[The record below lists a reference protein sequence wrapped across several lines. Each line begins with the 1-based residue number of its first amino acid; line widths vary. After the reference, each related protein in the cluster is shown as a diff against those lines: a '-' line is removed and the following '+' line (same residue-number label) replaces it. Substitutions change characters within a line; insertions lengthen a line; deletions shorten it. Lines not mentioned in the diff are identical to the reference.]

1 MNPEPPRR
9 YTRAELEAL
18 SKAQLVDLFLSQQEL
33 FFSLL
38 DRVETLEH
46 RLGQNSHNSSKPPS
60 SNGPQAPRPP
70 RPRGTKRQQG
80 AQVGHEAHLRELRPA
95 AEVDRLIPVR
105 PTTCT
110 HCGERLRGA
119 DPAPRRRQVWDLP
132 PIQPVVVEYQLHTCT
147 CTRCGRTTAASLP
160 PEAPSGAFGPGVLS
174 LVAFLTGV
182 LRVSKRRVR
191 VVLDEIFGIPLSVGA
206 VSACEAQVSAA
217 LAAPVAEA
225 HAAAQAAGTG
235 YADETG
241 WSRGNRRRGWLWVL
255 VTTAAT
261 VFRVAAGRGGV
272 EAAALLGGFKG
283 VLVSDRWRAYR
294 SRGARRQLCWAHL
307 WRNFVALSE
316 WRGDTGRFGAELV
329 RRTRRIFRLWFRV
342 RDGTLARDGFQQ
354 KMKRHRR
361 GLEAW
366 LTQGVAGANRRVA
379 RVCRDLLNQR
389 EALWT
394 FVACADVEPTNN
406 RAERA
411 LRHAVLWRK
420 SSFGVQSETGA
431 RYVERILTAYATC
444 AQHDRSILGY
454 LREVCRAQ
462 IHGQASPSLLPDST
476 PKR

>member
-1 MNPEPPRR
+1 MTTEPPRH
-9 YTRAELEAL
+9 YTRDELYAL

-38 DRVETLEH
+38 DRVETLER

-70 RPRGTKRQQG
+70 RPRGTKRKPG

-105 PTTCT
+105 PTTCA
-110 HCGERLRGA
+110 HCGGRLHGEDA
-119 DPAPRRRQVWDLP
+119 APRRRQVWDLP
-132 PIQPVVVEYQLHTCT
+132 PIKPVVIEYQLHTRT
-147 CTRCGRTTAASLP
+147 CTRCGQTTAARLP

-225 HAAAQAAGTG
+225 HAAAQAADTG

-241 WSRGNRRRGWLWVL
+241 WARGNRRRGWLWVL

-261 VFRVAAGRGGV
+261 VFQVAAGRGG
-272 EAAALLGGFKG
+272 AAAATLLGEFKG

-294 SRGARRQLCWAHL
+294 ARSARRQLCWAHL

-316 WRGDTGRFGAELV
+316 WRGDPGRFGAELV
-329 RRTRRIFRLWFRV
+329 RRTRCLFRLWFRV
-342 RDGTLARDGFQQ
+342 RDGTLSRNEFQQ
-354 KMKRHRR
+354 KMKRQRR
-361 GLEAW
+361 GFEAW
-366 LTQGVAGANRRVA
+366 LTQGAAGSNRRVA
-379 RVCRDLLNQR
+379 RVCRDLLTQR

-394 FVACADVEPTNN
+394 FVDCADVEPTNN
-406 RAERA
+406 HAERA

-420 SSFGVQSETGA
+420 SSFGVQSEAGA

-444 AQHDRSILGY
+444 AQHERSILGY
-454 LREVCRAQ
+454 LREVCRA
-462 IHGQASPSLLPDST
+462 HLCAQASPSLLPT
-476 PKR
+476 QP